1 MIRIVPAI
9 DLIGGRCVRLTRGD
23 YATKKVYD
31 ASPVE
36 TARRYADCGVQR
48 IHLVDLDGAK
58 ASRPCN
64 LSVLEQIA
72 AAVPCELEWGGGIA
86 TTDDVERVFSA
97 GATHAIVGSVAAL
110 QPERFEE
117 WLGRWGS
124 RMVLGADVR
133 QTAGRPVPSKDLSSL
148 SEDLPVPP
156 SSQGSRGYAPQGGPE
171 GPQRSTETVETATAA
186 EATKAAGAAGLEGW
200 RVAVKGWQEEAPLS
214 LDAILARFAGQHAKN
229 AAGALREAIVTDIG
243 RDGMLQGPTTGLY
256 VRLQAA
262 FPQVTFTVSGGVS
275 SMDDIRALD
284 AAGLRKAIVGKAL
297 YENRI
302 TLKDIA
308 LWSQKESYPASM

>member
-186 EATKAAGAAGLEGW
+186 EATKAAGAHDRTVCPVAGSLPAGYLYRERR
-200 RVAVKGWQEEAPLS
+200 RVFHGRHP
-214 LDAILARFAGQHAKN
+214 RAGC
-229 AAGALREAIVTDIG
+229 G
-243 RDGMLQGPTTGLY
+243 RPAESHCGQGL
-256 VRLQAA
+256 V
-262 FPQVTFTVSGGVS
+262 
-275 SMDDIRALD
+275 
-284 AAGLRKAIVGKAL
+284 
-297 YENRI
+297 
-302 TLKDIA
+302 
-308 LWSQKESYPASM
+308 

>member
-58 ASRPCN
+58 ASAPRN
-64 LSVLEQIA
+64 LDVLQEIA
-72 AAVPCELEWGGGIA
+72 GAVSCELEWGGGIA

-110 QPERFEE
+110 QPERFAA
-117 WLGRWGS
+117 WLDRWGA
-124 RMVLGADVR
+124 RMILGADVR
-133 QTAGRPVPSKDLSSL
+133 SVDPAVSPVMT
-148 SEDLPVPP
+148 EGQPVPP
-156 SSQGSRGYAPQGGPE
+156 SSQGTKENAPQGGPA
-171 GPQRSTETVETATAA
+171 GPLAKERAA
-186 EATKAAGAAGLEGW
+186 LANW
-200 RVAVKGWQEEAPLS
+200 RIAVKGWQEEAPLS
-214 LDAILARFAGQHAKN
+214 LDGLLKRFGGEG
-229 AAGALREAIVTDIG
+229 GALREAIVTDIG
-243 RDGMLQGPTTGLY
+243 RDGMLQGPTTSLY
-256 VRLQAA
+256 VQLQAA

-284 AAGLRKAIVGKAL
+284 AAGLQKAIVGKAL

>member
-58 ASRPCN
+58 ASAPRN
-64 LSVLEQIA
+64 LDVLQEIA
-72 AAVPCELEWGGGIA
+72 GAVSCELEWGGGIA
-86 TTDDVERVFSA
+86 ITDDVERVFSA

-110 QPERFEE
+110 QPERFAA
-117 WLGRWGS
+117 WLDRWGA
-124 RMVLGADVR
+124 RMILGADAR
-133 QTAGRPVPSKDLSSL
+133 QT
-148 SEDLPVPP
+148 E
-156 SSQGSRGYAPQGGPE
+156 
-171 GPQRSTETVETATAA
+171 
-186 EATKAAGAAGLEGW
+186 AAGAAGLEGW

-214 LDAILARFAGQHAKN
+214 LEDLLKRFGGEG
-229 AAGALREAIVTDIG
+229 GALREAIVTDIG

-256 VRLQAA
+256 VQLQAA

-284 AAGLRKAIVGKAL
+284 AAGLQKAIVGKAL

>member
-72 AAVPCELEWGGGIA
+72 AAVSCELEWGGGIA
-86 TTDDVERVFSA
+86 SSEDLAQVFDA
-97 GATHAIVGSVAAL
+97 GASHAIIGSVAAL

-117 WLGRWGS
+117 WLSRWGS

-133 QTAGRPVPSKDLSSL
+133 QTEGR
-148 SEDLPVPP
+148 
-156 SSQGSRGYAPQGGPE
+156 
-171 GPQRSTETVETATAA
+171 
-186 EATKAAGAAGLEGW
+186 W

-214 LDAILARFAGQHAKN
+214 LDAILRRFAGRK
-229 AAGALREAIVTDIG
+229 LREAIVTDIG

-256 VRLQAA
+256 VQLQAA

-284 AAGLRKAIVGKAL
+284 AAGLQKAIVGKAL

>member
-72 AAVPCELEWGGGIA
+72 AAVSCELEWGGGIA
-86 TTDDVERVFSA
+86 SSEDLARVFDA
-97 GATHAIVGSVAAL
+97 GASHAIIGSVAAL

-117 WLGRWGS
+117 WLSRWGS
-124 RMVLGADVR
+124 RMILGADVR
-133 QTAGRPVPSKDLSSL
+133 QTEGR
-148 SEDLPVPP
+148 
-156 SSQGSRGYAPQGGPE
+156 
-171 GPQRSTETVETATAA
+171 
-186 EATKAAGAAGLEGW
+186 W

-214 LDAILARFAGQHAKN
+214 LAAILRRFAGRE
-229 AAGALREAIVTDIG
+229 LREAIVTDIG

-256 VRLQAA
+256 VQLQAA

-284 AAGLRKAIVGKAL
+284 AAGLQKAIVGKAL

>member
-86 TTDDVERVFSA
+86 SSEDLAQVFDA
-97 GATHAIVGSVAAL
+97 GASHAIIGSVAAL

-117 WLGRWGS
+117 WLDRWGS
-124 RMVLGADVR
+124 RMILGADVR
-133 QTAGRPVPSKDLSSL
+133 QTEGR
-148 SEDLPVPP
+148 
-156 SSQGSRGYAPQGGPE
+156 
-171 GPQRSTETVETATAA
+171 
-186 EATKAAGAAGLEGW
+186 W

-214 LDAILARFAGQHAKN
+214 LDAILRRFAGRE
-229 AAGALREAIVTDIG
+229 LREAIVTDIG

-256 VRLQAA
+256 VQLQAA

-284 AAGLRKAIVGKAL
+284 AAGLQKAIVGKAL

>member
-58 ASRPCN
+58 ASQPCN
-64 LSVLEQIA
+64 LAVLEQIA
-72 AAVPCELEWGGGIA
+72 AAVSCELEWGGGIA

-110 QPERFEE
+110 QPERFAA
-117 WLGRWGS
+117 WLDRWGA
-124 RMVLGADVR
+124 RMILGADARSVDP
-133 QTAGRPVPSKDLSSL
+133 AVSPVMT
-148 SEDLPVPP
+148 EGQPVPP
-156 SSQGSRGYAPQGGPE
+156 SSQGTKENAPQGGPA
-171 GPQRSTETVETATAA
+171 GPL
-186 EATKAAGAAGLEGW
+186 TKESAPLANW

-214 LDAILARFAGQHAKN
+214 LDAILRRFAGRE
-229 AAGALREAIVTDIG
+229 LREAIVTDIG

-256 VRLQAA
+256 VQLQAA

-284 AAGLRKAIVGKAL
+284 AAGLQKAIVGKAL

>member
-58 ASRPCN
+58 ASQPCN
-64 LSVLEQIA
+64 LAVLEQIA
-72 AAVPCELEWGGGIA
+72 AAVSCELEWGGGIA

-117 WLGRWGS
+117 WLSRWGS
-124 RMVLGADVR
+124 RMILGADAR
-133 QTAGRPVPSKDLSSL
+133 QTEGR
-148 SEDLPVPP
+148 
-156 SSQGSRGYAPQGGPE
+156 
-171 GPQRSTETVETATAA
+171 
-186 EATKAAGAAGLEGW
+186 W

-214 LDAILARFAGQHAKN
+214 LDAILRRFAGRE
-229 AAGALREAIVTDIG
+229 LREAIVTDIG

-256 VRLQAA
+256 VQLQAA

-284 AAGLRKAIVGKAL
+284 AAGLQKAIVGKAL

>member
-64 LSVLEQIA
+64 LAVLEQIA
-72 AAVPCELEWGGGIA
+72 AAVSCELEWGGGIA

-117 WLGRWGS
+117 WLSRWGS
-124 RMVLGADVR
+124 RMILGADVR
-133 QTAGRPVPSKDLSSL
+133 QT
-148 SEDLPVPP
+148 
-156 SSQGSRGYAPQGGPE
+156 
-171 GPQRSTETVETATAA
+171 

-214 LDAILARFAGQHAKN
+214 LDAILRRFAGRE
-229 AAGALREAIVTDIG
+229 LREAIVTDIG
-243 RDGMLQGPTTGLY
+243 RDGMLQGPTTSLY
-256 VRLQAA
+256 VQLQAA

-284 AAGLRKAIVGKAL
+284 AAGLQKAIVGKAL

>member
-72 AAVPCELEWGGGIA
+72 AAVSCELEWGGGIA
-86 TTDDVERVFSA
+86 SSEDLAQVFDA
-97 GATHAIVGSVAAL
+97 GASHAIIGSVAAL

-117 WLGRWGS
+117 WLSRWGS
-124 RMVLGADVR
+124 RMILGADVR
-133 QTAGRPVPSKDLSSL
+133 Q
-148 SEDLPVPP
+148 
-156 SSQGSRGYAPQGGPE
+156 
-171 GPQRSTETVETATAA
+171 TATAA

-214 LDAILARFAGQHAKN
+214 LDAILRRFAGRE
-229 AAGALREAIVTDIG
+229 LREAIVTDIG

-256 VRLQAA
+256 VQLQAA

-284 AAGLRKAIVGKAL
+284 AAGLQKAIVGKAL

>member
-58 ASRPCN
+58 ASQPCN
-64 LSVLEQIA
+64 LAVLEQIA
-72 AAVPCELEWGGGIA
+72 AAVSCELEWGGGIA

-117 WLGRWGS
+117 WLSRWGS
-124 RMVLGADVR
+124 RMILGADAR
-133 QTAGRPVPSKDLSSL
+133 QTEGR
-148 SEDLPVPP
+148 
-156 SSQGSRGYAPQGGPE
+156 
-171 GPQRSTETVETATAA
+171 
-186 EATKAAGAAGLEGW
+186 W

-214 LDAILARFAGQHAKN
+214 LDAILRRFAGQPAKN

-256 VRLQAA
+256 VQLQAA

-284 AAGLRKAIVGKAL
+284 AAGLQKAIVGKAL

>member
-72 AAVPCELEWGGGIA
+72 AAVSCELEWGGGIA
-86 TTDDVERVFSA
+86 SSEDLAQVFDA
-97 GATHAIVGSVAAL
+97 GASHAIIGSVAAL

-117 WLGRWGS
+117 WLSRWGS
-124 RMVLGADVR
+124 RMILGADVR
-133 QTAGRPVPSKDLSSL
+133 QTEGR
-148 SEDLPVPP
+148 
-156 SSQGSRGYAPQGGPE
+156 
-171 GPQRSTETVETATAA
+171 
-186 EATKAAGAAGLEGW
+186 W

-214 LDAILARFAGQHAKN
+214 LAAILARFAGQPAKN

-256 VRLQAA
+256 VQLQAA

-284 AAGLRKAIVGKAL
+284 AAGLQKAIVGKAL

>member
-64 LSVLEQIA
+64 LAVLEQIA
-72 AAVPCELEWGGGIA
+72 AAVSVELEWGGGIA

-171 GPQRSTETVETATAA
+171 GPQRSTETVETSTAA

-214 LDAILARFAGQHAKN
+214 LDAILRRFAGRE
-229 AAGALREAIVTDIG
+229 LREAIVTDIG

>member
-9 DLIGGRCVRLTRGD
+9 DLIGGRCVRLTQGD

-58 ASRPCN
+58 ASAPRN
-64 LSVLEQIA
+64 LDVLQEIA
-72 AAVPCELEWGGGIA
+72 GAVSCELEWGGGIA

-117 WLGRWGS
+117 WLSRWGS
-124 RMVLGADVR
+124 RMILGADAR
-133 QTAGRPVPSKDLSSL
+133 QTEGR
-148 SEDLPVPP
+148 
-156 SSQGSRGYAPQGGPE
+156 
-171 GPQRSTETVETATAA
+171 
-186 EATKAAGAAGLEGW
+186 W

-214 LDAILARFAGQHAKN
+214 LDAILRRFAGRE
-229 AAGALREAIVTDIG
+229 LREAIVTDIG

-256 VRLQAA
+256 VQLQAA

-284 AAGLRKAIVGKAL
+284 AAGLQKAIVGKAL

>member
-72 AAVPCELEWGGGIA
+72 AAVSCELEWGGGIA
-86 TTDDVERVFSA
+86 SSEDLAQVFDA
-97 GATHAIVGSVAAL
+97 GASHAIIGSVAAL

-117 WLGRWGS
+117 WLSRWGS
-124 RMVLGADVR
+124 RMILGADAR
-133 QTAGRPVPSKDLSSL
+133 QTEGR
-148 SEDLPVPP
+148 
-156 SSQGSRGYAPQGGPE
+156 
-171 GPQRSTETVETATAA
+171 
-186 EATKAAGAAGLEGW
+186 W

-214 LDAILARFAGQHAKN
+214 LDAILRRFAGRE
-229 AAGALREAIVTDIG
+229 LREAIVTDIG

-256 VRLQAA
+256 VQLQAA

-284 AAGLRKAIVGKAL
+284 AAGLQKAIVGKAL

>member
-117 WLGRWGS
+117 WLSRWGS
-124 RMVLGADVR
+124 RMILGADVR
-133 QTAGRPVPSKDLSSL
+133 QTEGR
-148 SEDLPVPP
+148 
-156 SSQGSRGYAPQGGPE
+156 
-171 GPQRSTETVETATAA
+171 
-186 EATKAAGAAGLEGW
+186 W

-214 LDAILARFAGQHAKN
+214 LDAILRRFAGRE
-229 AAGALREAIVTDIG
+229 LREAIVTDIG

-256 VRLQAA
+256 VQLQAA

>member
-72 AAVPCELEWGGGIA
+72 AAVSCELEWGGGIA

-97 GATHAIVGSVAAL
+97 GATHAIIGSVAAL

-117 WLGRWGS
+117 WLSRWGS
-124 RMVLGADVR
+124 RMILGADVR
-133 QTAGRPVPSKDLSSL
+133 QT
-148 SEDLPVPP
+148 
-156 SSQGSRGYAPQGGPE
+156 
-171 GPQRSTETVETATAA
+171 

-214 LDAILARFAGQHAKN
+214 LDAILRRFAGRE
-229 AAGALREAIVTDIG
+229 LREAIVTDIG

-256 VRLQAA
+256 VQLQAA

-284 AAGLRKAIVGKAL
+284 AAGLQKAIVGKAL

>member
-58 ASRPCN
+58 ASQPCN
-64 LSVLEQIA
+64 LAVLEQIA
-72 AAVPCELEWGGGIA
+72 AAVSCELEWGGGIA

-117 WLGRWGS
+117 WLSRWGS
-124 RMVLGADVR
+124 RMILGADAR
-133 QTAGRPVPSKDLSSL
+133 QT
-148 SEDLPVPP
+148 E
-156 SSQGSRGYAPQGGPE
+156 
-171 GPQRSTETVETATAA
+171 
-186 EATKAAGAAGLEGW
+186 AAGAAGLEGW

-214 LDAILARFAGQHAKN
+214 LDAILRRFAGRE
-229 AAGALREAIVTDIG
+229 LREAIVTDIG

-256 VRLQAA
+256 VQLQAA

-284 AAGLRKAIVGKAL
+284 AAGLQKAIVGKAL